1 MKTEKS
7 HLQKFKSTFGGKIVY
22 YRHNLILQID
32 MQEIIERIS
41 KIENGFKAIELE
53 AKNIFV
59 SNPITDSEKLA
70 IDLLDNELYQVRS
83 LAVFLLGYISS
94 KDIAVLKILRTI
106 VSNDKSW
113 QVQEILAKSFDQYCR
128 DTGYEKSI
136 PVIKDWL
143 SDKNP
148 NVCRAVT
155 EGLRIWTGRPFFKTN
170 PQVAIQ
176 LISQHKSHE
185 SEYLRKSVG
194 NSLRDISK
202 KHKHLVDEEISTW
215 DLSDKK
221 IHFTYKYVTKGK

>member
-1 MKTEKS
+1 
-7 HLQKFKSTFGGKIVY
+7 
-22 YRHNLILQID
+22 
-32 MQEIIERIS
+32 MQEIIDRIS
-41 KIENGFKAIELE
+41 KIENGFKPIEFE

-59 SNPITDSEKLA
+59 SNTFSDSEKLA
-70 IDLLDNELYQVRS
+70 IGFLENELYQVRS

-94 KDIAVLKILRTI
+94 EDFAALKILRTI

-128 DTGYEKSI
+128 DIGYEKSI
-136 PVIKDWL
+136 PVIEDWL

-170 PQVAIQ
+170 PLVAIQ
-176 LISQHKSHE
+176 LICQHKSHE

-202 KHKHLVDEEISTW
+202 KHKLLVEAEISTW

-221 IHFTYKYVTKGK
+221 TNFTYKFVTKANRF

>member
-1 MKTEKS
+1 MKE
-7 HLQKFKSTFGGKIVY
+7 F
-22 YRHNLILQID
+22 
-32 MQEIIERIS
+32 IERLS
-41 KIENGFKAIELE
+41 KIENGFKTIEFE

-59 SNPITDSEKLA
+59 SKPISNSMKLA
-70 IDLLDNELYQVRS
+70 IELLENDFYQVRS

-94 KDIAVLKILRTI
+94 KDSVALQILRTN

-113 QVQEILAKSFDQYCR
+113 QVQEILAKSFDQYCM
-128 DTGYEKSI
+128 DTGYEKSL

-176 LISQHKSHE
+176 LISQHKAHE

-202 KHKHLVDEEISTW
+202 KHRELVDKEVLTW
-215 DLSDKK
+215 DLSNKL
-221 IHFTYKYVTKGK
+221 IHFTYKFVTKAK

>member
-1 MKTEKS
+1 MK
-7 HLQKFKSTFGGKIVY
+7 
-22 YRHNLILQID
+22 
-32 MQEIIERIS
+32 EIIESLS
-41 KIENGFKAIELE
+41 KVENGFKPIEIEAKKIFVSISSSDSMKLAIELLE
-53 AKNIFV
+53 NDF
-59 SNPITDSEKLA
+59 
-70 IDLLDNELYQVRS
+70 YQVRS
-83 LAVFLLGYISS
+83 LAVFLLGFLSS
-94 KDIAVLKILRTI
+94 KDSVSLQILRTK

-113 QVQEILAKSFDQYCR
+113 QVQEILAKSFDQYCM
-128 DTGYEKSI
+128 DTGYEKSL

-176 LISQHKSHE
+176 LISQHKAHE

-202 KHKHLVDEEISTW
+202 KHKELVDNEILTW
-215 DLSDKK
+215 DLSNKL
-221 IHFTYKYVTKGK
+221 IHFTYKFVTKAK

>member
-1 MKTEKS
+1 MKE
-7 HLQKFKSTFGGKIVY
+7 V
-22 YRHNLILQID
+22 
-32 MQEIIERIS
+32 IERLV
-41 KIENGFKAIELE
+41 KIENGFKPIESE
-53 AKNIFV
+53 AKKIVV
-59 SNPITDSEKLA
+59 SKSISDSMKLA
-70 IDLLDNELYQVRS
+70 VELLENDFYQVRC

-94 KDIAVLKILRTI
+94 KDPVALQILRTK

-113 QVQEILAKSFDQYCR
+113 QVQEILAKSFDQYCM
-128 DTGYEKSI
+128 DTGYEKSL

-176 LISQHKSHE
+176 LISQHKAHE
-185 SEYLRKSVG
+185 SEYLRRSVG

-202 KHKHLVDEEISTW
+202 KHKELVDNEIVTW
-215 DLSDKK
+215 DLSNKL
-221 IHFTYKYVTKGK
+221 ILFTYKFVTKSK

>member
-1 MKTEKS
+1 MK
-7 HLQKFKSTFGGKIVY
+7 
-22 YRHNLILQID
+22 
-32 MQEIIERIS
+32 EIIDRLS
-41 KIENGFKAIELE
+41 KIENGFKPIEFEAKIIFVSKPISDSLKLAIELLE
-53 AKNIFV
+53 NDF
-59 SNPITDSEKLA
+59 
-70 IDLLDNELYQVRS
+70 YQVRS
-83 LAVFLLGYISS
+83 LSVFLLGFISS
-94 KDIAVLKILRTI
+94 KDSSALEILRTN

-128 DTGYEKSI
+128 DTGYEKSL

-155 EGLRIWTGRPFFKTN
+155 EGLRIWTDRPFFKTN

-176 LISQHKSHE
+176 LISQHKAHE

-202 KHKHLVDEEISTW
+202 KHRELVDNEVLTW
-215 DLSDKK
+215 DLSNKL
-221 IHFTYKYVTKGK
+221 IHFTYKFVSKAK